1 MRRTQ
6 QERSDSTRAALV
18 GAAREL
24 FGTRGYHDVPAEEIT
39 RTAGVT
45 RGALYHHFGDKLG
58 LFRAVV
64 EEVERELTAE
74 VSAVMTASAD
84 PLVGM
89 TTALGTFL
97 EACLRP
103 EVQRISLADAP
114 AVLGWDVWRE
124 IEGEYGLGLLVSAL
138 TSAHA
143 AGLIVDMPIRTLAQ
157 LILSAVMEAARMIA
171 SASDQAA
178 VLAETQVVF
187 AGWLGSLLRPD
198 HR

>member
-45 RGALYHHFGDKLG
+45 RGALYHHFGDKVG

-64 EEVERELTAE
+64 EEVEIELTAE
-74 VSAVMTASAD
+74 VAAVMTSGVD
-84 PLVGM
+84 PLTGM
-89 TTALGTFL
+89 TTALGVFL
-97 EACLRP
+97 DACLRE
-103 EVQRISLADAP
+103 EVQRISLTDAP

-124 IEGEYGLGLLVSAL
+124 IEGEHGLGLLV
-138 TSAHA
+138 TSLSRAHA
-143 AGLIVDMPIRTLAQ
+143 EELIVDVPIRTLAQ
-157 LILSAVMEAARMIA
+157 LILSTVMEAARMIA
-171 SASDQAA
+171 AA
-178 VLAETQVVF
+178 DDPTAVRAETQTVL
-187 AGWLGSLLRPD
+187 AGWLGGLIR
-198 HR
+198 RK